1 MTLPFDKEWTEA
13 VYADGHRSLTTPQ
26 TPDEVLAGVC
36 GGLLEEVLDGALSP
50 ELAKAKIGCAPKLLN
65 ELRTRGDPE
74 ARARLGIA
82 D

>member
-1 MTLPFDKEWTEA
+1 MTLPFDKEWTDV
-13 VYADGHRSLTTPQ
+13 VYEDGHRSRTTPQ

-36 GGLLEEVLDGALSP
+36 VLLEEYLQGQVPQPMRTAKLRLAL
-50 ELAKAKIGCAPKLLN
+50 KLLT
-65 ELRTRGDPE
+65 ELRTKGDPE